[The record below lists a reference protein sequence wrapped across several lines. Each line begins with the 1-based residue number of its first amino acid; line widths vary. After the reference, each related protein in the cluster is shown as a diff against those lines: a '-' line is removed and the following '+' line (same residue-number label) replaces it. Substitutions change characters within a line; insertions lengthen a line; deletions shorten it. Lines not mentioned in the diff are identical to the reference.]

1 MPNHCSYCH
10 KQGHNITR
18 CDSPNIA
25 IHYNQIKIYFM
36 DNLRAQISD
45 EELSKHMFIFTICR
59 KYNLFTLKAVS
70 SRYTKLSITGT
81 SKTLIA
87 ERFWEQFQNEC
98 LENVTGELELLDLDF
113 SEPTHL
119 PTTADVIP
127 SYAQDILQE
136 QEEEEQEQ
144 EQDISWF
151 IDRTPNQTE
160 DNTTSPLLESNV
172 FRGSL
177 DLFIPFTPRN
187 LNDDFDSVVNYM
199 AELETQI
206 ERETERE
213 REGET
218 ERETERETEGE
229 TEREKE
235 IKKYN
240 ITPILSI
247 IETSDILE
255 QCHDCSIC
263 YENTKLSDTVSLN
276 CGHQFCGGCVK
287 GTLNYHNNMYA
298 GPACALC
305 RAPMT
310 NLITTSADIYNLVSE
325 NCY

>member
-25 IHYNQIKIYFM
+25 IHYNQIKIYFI
-36 DNLRAQISD
+36 DYLRGGISD
-45 EELSKHMFIFTICR
+45 EEVRKHMFIFTVCR

-70 SRYTKLSITGT
+70 SRYTKRSITRT
-81 SKTLIA
+81 SKRLIA

-98 LENVTGELELLDLDF
+98 LENITGEPELLELELELEL
-113 SEPTHL
+113 SETSHL

-136 QEEEEQEQ
+136 PEPEEEQE
-144 EQDISWF
+144 DIRWF
-151 IDRTPNQTE
+151 IDRIPYQTE

-172 FRGSL
+172 FRDSL

-199 AELETQI
+199 AELET
-206 ERETERE
+206 EGERE
-213 REGET
+213 RE
-218 ERETERETEGE
+218 R
-229 TEREKE
+229 E

-240 ITPILSI
+240 ITPILSLT
-247 IETSDILE
+247 ETSDILE

-263 YENTKLSDTVSLN
+263 YENIKLSDTVSLN

-310 NLITTSADIYNLVSE
+310 NLITTSAEIYNLVSE